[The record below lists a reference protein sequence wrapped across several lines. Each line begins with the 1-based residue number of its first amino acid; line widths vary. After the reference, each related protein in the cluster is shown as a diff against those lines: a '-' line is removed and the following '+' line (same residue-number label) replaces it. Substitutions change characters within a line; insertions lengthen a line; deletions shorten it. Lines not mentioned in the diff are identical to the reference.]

1 MFPDH
6 LEAATINI
14 LFVKP
19 ASSVLGINIGL
30 CGGLGDFW
38 EMLKEN
44 GLEGFRK
51 LELGFASSFEKRKS
65 RNRTHFYPIRTFKEL
80 ETKQKPDILEKIVQQ
95 ISRLCFKPPNWKKWT
110 KSSPRLYSSYRII
123 SFSSN
128 DLRLWEGTVDDSILQ
143 LCQSIYIC
151 YMHSSSCHF
160 RLEVT
165 ISKSNPRD
173 WLTLLEDM
181 MKKDCVDLSNTEQVA
196 QLLQRQK
203 VFVTFCPRS

>member
-51 LELGFASSFEKRKS
+51 LELGFASSFEK
-65 RNRTHFYPIRTFKEL
+65 KEIEEQNTCFTQYEPL
-80 ETKQKPDILEKIVQQ
+80 KNSKQ
-95 ISRLCFKPPNWKKWT
+95 N
-110 KSSPRLYSSYRII
+110 
-123 SFSSN
+123 
-128 DLRLWEGTVDDSILQ
+128 
-143 LCQSIYIC
+143 
-151 YMHSSSCHF
+151 
-160 RLEVT
+160 
-165 ISKSNPRD
+165 
-173 WLTLLEDM
+173 
-181 MKKDCVDLSNTEQVA
+181 
-196 QLLQRQK
+196 
-203 VFVTFCPRS
+203 

>member
-95 ISRLCFKPPNWKKWT
+95 ISRLCFKPPNWKNGLNQALACT
-110 KSSPRLYSSYRII
+110 PLIVLLLFPQMTSDFERALSMTRYCNYVNQFTSVTCIHPVATS
-123 SFSSN
+123 
-128 DLRLWEGTVDDSILQ
+128 DL
-143 LCQSIYIC
+143 
-151 YMHSSSCHF
+151 
-160 RLEVT
+160 
-165 ISKSNPRD
+165 K
-173 WLTLLEDM
+173 
-181 MKKDCVDLSNTEQVA
+181 
-196 QLLQRQK
+196 
-203 VFVTFCPRS
+203 

>member
-51 LELGFASSFEKRKS
+51 LELGFASSFE
-65 RNRTHFYPIRTFKEL
+65 N
-80 ETKQKPDILEKIVQQ
+80 
-95 ISRLCFKPPNWKKWT
+95 
-110 KSSPRLYSSYRII
+110 
-123 SFSSN
+123 SFHH
-128 DLRLWEGTVDDSILQ
+128 
-143 LCQSIYIC
+143 
-151 YMHSSSCHF
+151 HSDH
-160 RLEVT
+160 LVT
-165 ISKSNPRD
+165 RP
-173 WLTLLEDM
+173 
-181 MKKDCVDLSNTEQVA
+181 QVA
-196 QLLQRQK
+196 TILWLK
-203 VFVTFCPRS
+203 T

>member
-51 LELGFASSFEKRKS
+51 LELGFASSFEKG
-65 RNRTHFYPIRTFKEL
+65 NRGTEYMFYPIRTFKEL
-80 ETKQKPDILEKIVQQ
+80 ETKKPDLLEKIVQQ
-95 ISRLCFKPPNWKKWT
+95 MSRLCFKPPN
-110 KSSPRLYSSYRII
+110 
-123 SFSSN
+123 
-128 DLRLWEGTVDDSILQ
+128 
-143 LCQSIYIC
+143 
-151 YMHSSSCHF
+151 
-160 RLEVT
+160 
-165 ISKSNPRD
+165 
-173 WLTLLEDM
+173 
-181 MKKDCVDLSNTEQVA
+181 
-196 QLLQRQK
+196 
-203 VFVTFCPRS
+203 

>member
-65 RNRTHFYPIRTFKEL
+65 RNRIHVLPNTNLSRIR
-80 ETKQKPDILEKIVQQ
+80 
-95 ISRLCFKPPNWKKWT
+95 NKKT
-110 KSSPRLYSSYRII
+110 
-123 SFSSN
+123 
-128 DLRLWEGTVDDSILQ
+128 
-143 LCQSIYIC
+143 
-151 YMHSSSCHF
+151 
-160 RLEVT
+160 
-165 ISKSNPRD
+165 
-173 WLTLLEDM
+173 
-181 MKKDCVDLSNTEQVA
+181 
-196 QLLQRQK
+196 
-203 VFVTFCPRS
+203 

>member
-65 RNRTHFYPIRTFKEL
+65 RNRTHDL
-80 ETKQKPDILEKIVQQ
+80 
-95 ISRLCFKPPNWKKWT
+95 PNT
-110 KSSPRLYSSYRII
+110 
-123 SFSSN
+123 
-128 DLRLWEGTVDDSILQ
+128 
-143 LCQSIYIC
+143 
-151 YMHSSSCHF
+151 YMY
-160 RLEVT
+160 
-165 ISKSNPRD
+165 
-173 WLTLLEDM
+173 
-181 MKKDCVDLSNTEQVA
+181 
-196 QLLQRQK
+196 
-203 VFVTFCPRS
+203 

>member
-51 LELGFASSFEKRKS
+51 LELGFASSFEKKEVEEQ
-65 RNRTHFYPIRTFKEL
+65 NKYFFQIRTFKEL
-80 ETKQKPDILEKIVQQ
+80 ETKKTDLLEKIVQQ
-95 ISRLCFKPPNWKKWT
+95 ISRLCFK
-110 KSSPRLYSSYRII
+110 
-123 SFSSN
+123 
-128 DLRLWEGTVDDSILQ
+128 V
-143 LCQSIYIC
+143 
-151 YMHSSSCHF
+151 
-160 RLEVT
+160 
-165 ISKSNPRD
+165 
-173 WLTLLEDM
+173 
-181 MKKDCVDLSNTEQVA
+181 
-196 QLLQRQK
+196 
-203 VFVTFCPRS
+203 

>member
-95 ISRLCFKPPNWKKWT
+95 TSRLCFKPPN
-110 KSSPRLYSSYRII
+110 
-123 SFSSN
+123 
-128 DLRLWEGTVDDSILQ
+128 
-143 LCQSIYIC
+143 
-151 YMHSSSCHF
+151 
-160 RLEVT
+160 
-165 ISKSNPRD
+165 
-173 WLTLLEDM
+173 
-181 MKKDCVDLSNTEQVA
+181 
-196 QLLQRQK
+196 
-203 VFVTFCPRS
+203 